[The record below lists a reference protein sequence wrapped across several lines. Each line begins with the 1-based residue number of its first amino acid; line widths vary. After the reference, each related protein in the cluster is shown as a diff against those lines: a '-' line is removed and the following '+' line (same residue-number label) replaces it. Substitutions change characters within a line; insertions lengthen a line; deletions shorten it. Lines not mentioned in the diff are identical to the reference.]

1 MRSLLSDTVLNEAEQ
16 HRPDVGD
23 LSMLVQRRIESV
35 QTVQTKIQRVGEF
48 RLETVA
54 LEPELDSSC
63 VAAREIVNNNIC
75 RSGELIRHAHT
86 RND

>member
-1 MRSLLSDTVLNEAEQ
+1 MRSLLSDTVLNEAGQ

-48 RLETVA
+48 QLETVA

-75 RSGELIRHAHT
+75 RSGEPIRHAHT